1 MLRLGK
7 MKCILDVVEDM
18 DDLAQAL
25 KATADCF
32 DNLAHSAKTVAEAIR
47 DNYSTPAEKPKSA
60 NTPAPKPLTIED
72 VRAILRPRIPIAGQ
86 DAIQDLLRKHG
97 APLLSNIAAEK
108 YAALVEDAKALVSD
122 EQVSKYLTAQKEKE
136 KANAS

>member
-1 MLRLGK
+1 MGK

-60 NTPAPKPLTIED
+60 NIPAPKPLTIED

-86 DAIQDLLRKHG
+86 DAIQNLLRKHG

-108 YAALVEDAKALVSD
+108 YAALVEDAKALVTD

>member
-32 DNLAHSAKTVAEAIR
+32 DNLAHSVKTVAEAIR
-47 DNYSTPAEKPKSA
+47 ENYSTPAEKPKSA
-60 NTPAPKPLTIED
+60 NTPEPKPLTIED

-86 DAIQDLLRKHG
+86 DAIQGLLRKHG

-122 EQVSKYLTAQKEKE
+122 EQVSEYKKAQKEKE